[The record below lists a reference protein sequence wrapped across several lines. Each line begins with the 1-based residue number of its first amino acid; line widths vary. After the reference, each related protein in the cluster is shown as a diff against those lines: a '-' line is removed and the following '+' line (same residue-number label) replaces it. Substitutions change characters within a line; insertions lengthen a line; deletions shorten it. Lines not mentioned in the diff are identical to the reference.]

1 MNCPFLREAQVKYC
15 RAASVRKLIP
25 VPQSGRREEKCSSP
39 DYLSCKVYQAQAAGE
54 EGAASCPCLCES
66 LMQYCGAAPVAKFVP
81 YSESLLSRCGNDG
94 YRYCELYLSMAH
106 PMTTSEEVEG
116 ISLPDWLGYSANHMW
131 LDVTDD
137 GTCHAGIDA
146 FLTRVLGKI
155 DRIAYVWQKGVHRP
169 TAILTAGGTDFD
181 VVFPNEM
188 LLTACNLYLR
198 ADPSH
203 LAAAPYTGGWL
214 FEGKPEPGT
223 LEGVR
228 RGAEARQWMEQELHR
243 INQFLQEGEGAGKVA
258 ADGGQFSPGLVSYLE
273 RDQILALFHEFF
285 SPYANAK

>member
-25 VPQSGRREEKCSSP
+25 VAQSGRRDEKCSSP
-39 DYLSCKVYQAQAAGE
+39 DYPSCPVYQAQAVGEAAG
-54 EGAASCPCLCES
+54 ATCPCLCES
-66 LMQYCGAAPVAKFVP
+66 LMQYCGAASVTKFVP

-106 PMTTSEEVEG
+106 PTTAPEDADG
-116 ISLPDWLGYSANHMW
+116 IPQPDWLGYSANHMW

-146 FLTRVLGKI
+146 FLSRALGKVE
-155 DRIAYVWQKGVHRP
+155 RISYVWQKGIHRP
-169 TAILTAGGTDFD
+169 TAILTAGGTDFE

-198 ADPSH
+198 ADPAH
-203 LAAAPYTGGWL
+203 LTAEPYTGGWL

-223 LEGVR
+223 LDRLR
-228 RGAEARQWMEQELHR
+228 RGADARQWMEREMHR
-243 INQFLQEGEGAGKVA
+243 INEFLQEHNGAGEFA
-258 ADGGQFSPGLVSYLE
+258 ADGGHFSPGLVRYLE
-273 RDQILALFHEFF
+273 RDPMRALFHEFF
-285 SPYANAK
+285 SPYANGK